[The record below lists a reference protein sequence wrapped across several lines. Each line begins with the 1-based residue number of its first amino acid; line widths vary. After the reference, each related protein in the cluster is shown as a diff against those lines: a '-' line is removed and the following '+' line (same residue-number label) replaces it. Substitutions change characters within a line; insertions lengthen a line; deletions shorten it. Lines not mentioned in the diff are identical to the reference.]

1 MARTKSNIDAELA
14 RARVHGALGR
24 PSDKP
29 ISLPR
34 VRFLEL
40 PDPDD
45 GAVEPRRR
53 PSRQGGRQ
61 IERRESRVQV
71 AAHSLMTIL
80 RGVPGQGGQG
90 LSADFCGADDV

>member
-40 PDPDD
+40 PDP
-45 GAVEPRRR
+45 A
-53 PSRQGGRQ
+53 
-61 IERRESRVQV
+61 ESE
-71 AAHSLMTIL
+71 AE
-80 RGVPGQGGQG
+80 
-90 LSADFCGADDV
+90 DDVERARATE